1 MRKADIANEIFKQV
15 GISKNEAADIVELV
29 LNLLKSVLQKG
40 ESVKVAGFGNF
51 VVRSKGAR
59 KGRNPRTGEE
69 IGITPRRVVTF
80 RPSQVFPPM
89 SFVSG
94 SRSSVFSSPKKAV
107 EISGCTCS
115 GTLKLCSKLSACS
128 TKKGTRSKVSSG
140 IGSEGDGPL
149 RSRCRLKK

>member
-1 MRKADIANEIFKQV
+1 LTAFVTSRNLSKTRRASGAIVHRAGLLWSMVGGGMRKADIANEIFKQV

-40 ESVKVAGFGNF
+40 ESVKIAGFGNF

-80 RPSQVFPPM
+80 RPSQVF
-89 SFVSG
+89 
-94 SRSSVFSSPKKAV
+94 KKYV
-107 EISGCTCS
+107 NS
-115 GTLKLCSKLSACS
+115 
-128 TKKGTRSKVSSG
+128 
-140 IGSEGDGPL
+140 
-149 RSRCRLKK
+149 